1 MNVTQVAVVLPSNRA
16 IVYLKRFLFEAAKKP
31 ILPPTCLLLPQFTK
45 RLVQQTTEEK
55 LGQILLLY
63 EAYTQV
69 AESVEPFETFVKWGA
84 TALDDFNDIESSLA
98 NPDLIFRNLKEI
110 KDIEQWSFGETTL
123 SQPQEEFL
131 DFWLQLGKVY
141 HAFVALQNETQR
153 YSFARLNRLIA
164 EEKIEASIPSEF
176 SQIYFVGMTSFSRAE
191 EKWIKRF
198 MKAGNLHFE
207 FDADAYYVNNPIHE
221 AGHFFRRWEREVAPF
236 RKSTCFE
243 SNHREIVIS
252 KVVTPLASAFAAAQ
266 LVGELSE
273 DEREETA
280 VVLVQPQLLR
290 PFLNAL
296 SIQSPINVALGYP
309 IDQTNVFRTTRSL
322 IRIWSRLARDPKK
335 GIYHKD
341 FSQWIVQPECEFL
354 LSQRSRFALQR
365 AIVKRR
371 FVYLRKN
378 EFEKLSQEKGVE
390 QDLQG
395 LINLF
400 DTEEFTLANLVK
412 RLQAWL
418 SELEREHVS
427 DHLTTE
433 AVLRMQEVVERINFQ
448 IQRTAWLDSPA
459 VLEIIFQHYASLE
472 SVAFTGE
479 PLKGLQVLNTVETRG
494 VDFKRVIV
502 VGANDDIFPGNGM
515 PNSLIPYDLRT
526 AFDLPSIEDREGA
539 FAYTFYRLLQRAES
553 VQLIYHTISADYK
566 LTEPSRYILQLEL
579 ELANF
584 NNRTIIRYED
594 FGHQTV
600 VASKSEDE
608 IPQDDFSR
616 GRLKE
621 LFAGGLS
628 PSALNKFIQCPLD
641 FYYRYIVSLGELD
654 EMEESMEAATFGSVV
669 HDVLENLYR
678 EYEGKNV
685 PEADI
690 KAFESRV
697 DTLLEEALS
706 KHYASG
712 ELEGFD
718 ILAKGVAREM
728 ILKTLALDRKE
739 EVHNTAVN
747 QSRTV
752 VGVEKV
758 LTATIAHSFP
768 YDLNEVVLKG
778 KSDRIDKVGS
788 ITRIIDFKTG
798 KVDDSGIKLDDDA
811 TNWFTSKN
819 GKLVQLL
826 MYSYL
831 WTKMGNR
838 PEETQ
843 AVLLGLKQVSQGY
856 VGVKRGKEDAIL
868 TAQDMNEFENG
879 VISLVE
885 DMLTTSTFK
894 HNPDSIHCE
903 YCRK

>member
-16 IVYLKRFLFEAAKKP
+16 IVYLKRFLFEAAAKP
-31 ILPPTCLLLPQFTK
+31 IMPPTCLLLPQFTK

-69 AESVEPFETFVKWGA
+69 ASEVEPFETFVKWGA

-110 KDIEQWSFGETTL
+110 KDIEQWSFGEQTL
-123 SQPQEEFL
+123 SQSQEEFL
-131 DFWLQLGKVY
+131 DFWLQLGNVY
-141 HAFVALQNETQR
+141 HAFVALQDSTQR

-164 EEKIEASIPSEF
+164 EEKIQVELPAEF

-191 EKWIKRF
+191 ERWIKRF
-198 MKAGNLHFE
+198 MKSGKLHFE

-243 SNHREIVIS
+243 NSDREIVIS

-266 LVGELSE
+266 IVGDLSE
-273 DEREETA
+273 EERAETA

-309 IDQTNVFRTTRSL
+309 IDQTNVFRTTRAL

-341 FSQWIVQPECEFL
+341 FAQWIVQPECEFL
-354 LSQRSRFALQR
+354 LNQRSRFALQR
-365 AIVKRR
+365 AIVRRR

-378 EFEKLSQEKGVE
+378 EFEKLAIEKGVE
-390 QDLQG
+390 QDLHPIIQ
-395 LINLF
+395 LF
-400 DTEEFTLANLVK
+400 DTAEFTLANLLE
-412 RLQAWL
+412 RLQTWL
-418 SELEREHVS
+418 RDLEAEHAS
-427 DHLTTE
+427 DHLTAE

-448 IQRTAWLDSPA
+448 VNRTHWLDSPA
-459 VLEIIFQHYASLE
+459 ILEIIFQHYASLE
-472 SVAFTGE
+472 TVAFTGE

-526 AFDLPSIEDREGA
+526 AFELPSIEDREGA
-539 FAYTFYRLLQRAES
+539 FAYTFYRLLQRS
-553 VQLIYHTISADYK
+553 KQVQLIYHTISADYK

-584 NNRTIIRYED
+584 NNRTNIRYED

-600 VASKSEDE
+600 VASKVEEE
-608 IPQDDFSR
+608 IEQDAFSVQ
-616 GRLKE
+616 RLKE

-678 EYEGKNV
+678 DYEGKPV
-685 PEADI
+685 PESDI
-690 KAFESRV
+690 KNFETQV
-697 DTLLEEALS
+697 DTLLEDALN

-718 ILAKGVAREM
+718 ILAKAVAREM
-728 ILKTLALDRKE
+728 IVKTLSLDRKE
-739 EVHNTAVN
+739 EIQN
-747 QSRTV
+747 QASNVTRTV

-758 LTATIAHSFP
+758 LTATIEHAFP
-768 YDLNEVVLKG
+768 HDLNAVVLKG
-778 KSDRIDKVGS
+778 KSDRIDRVGS
-788 ITRIIDFKTG
+788 TTRIIDFKTG
-798 KVDDSGIKLDDDA
+798 KVDGAGIKLDEDSA
-811 TNWFTSKN
+811 NWFTAKN

-826 MYSYL
+826 MYSYM
-831 WTKMGNR
+831 WTKMGHH
-838 PEETQ
+838 PAETQ

-856 VGVKRGKEDAIL
+856 VGLKREKEDAIL
-868 TAQDMNEFENG
+868 SAEDMQEFENG

-885 DMLTTSTFK
+885 QMLTIPTFK
-894 HNPDSIHCE
+894 HNPDSVHCE